1 MRNPSLTKSA
11 RHQQG
16 VALLLFV
23 IALVLAA
30 SAMLLKNLN
39 RAQTE
44 AAATRHT
51 LQQLKRARDALVG
64 YALNGADSPGSM
76 NIRPGRLPCPAYT
89 LDGVSAPA
97 CPPTP
102 GGYIQPGRLPWRTL
116 GLAELRDS
124 DNEPLWYVPAIEF
137 SNNQAPINSNN
148 DTTKLRID
156 TSTNPLVAI
165 ILSPGTALSKQS
177 RPAGNL
183 AAQLDPTRY
192 FEDVNALAATAYVT
206 QPVNSS
212 AAFNDRLLAIRLDR
226 FMPVLERR
234 VLGEVSRALTR
245 VTPLPIPAL
254 PFVGSISCDTNS
266 STFEGLVPTTCTAV
280 TPALNLPGWFVT
292 EGWQSLIWYAMS
304 SSPELTVKT
313 ATPGAD
319 LKTPAL
325 LISPG
330 PALTMAPLN
339 QNVSRMSIKD
349 LLEGIVNTNTD
360 TTYEIPINSPLN
372 NDQLLIVQP

>member
-1 MRNPSLTKSA
+1 MRSLSLTKSA

-44 AAATRHT
+44 AAAARHT
-51 LQQLKRARDALVG
+51 QQQLKRARDALVG

-76 NIRPGRLPCPAYT
+76 NIRPGRFPCPAYT

-116 GLAELRDS
+116 GLAELRDA
-124 DNEPLWYVPAIEF
+124 DNEPLWYVPDIQF
-137 SNNQAPINSNN
+137 SSTQKINSNIG
-148 DTTKLRID
+148 TTALHID
-156 TSTNPLVAI
+156 AGANPLVAV
-165 ILSPGTALSKQS
+165 ILSPGSALSKQS

-183 AAQLDPTRY
+183 AAQLDPRRY

-206 QPVNSS
+206 EPANSS

-226 FMPVLERR
+226 FMPALERR
-234 VLGEVSRALTR
+234 VLRELAMSLNQLPGLPAPASASTGSTNCDSPNDGLIPLTCAA
-245 VTPLPIPAL
+245 VAP
-254 PFVGSISCDTNS
+254 
-266 STFEGLVPTTCTAV
+266 GL
-280 TPALNLPGWFVT
+280 LNLPAWFDA
-292 EGWQSLIWYAMS
+292 EDWQPLIWYAMAPS
-304 SSPELTVKT
+304 SGLTIKP
-313 ATPGAD
+313 ATPGPAM
-319 LKTPAL
+319 KATAL
-325 LISPG
+325 LFSPG

-339 QNVSRMSIKD
+339 QPDPRTSPTVVKE
-349 LLEGIVNTNTD
+349 LLEDGENTNTD
-360 TTYEIPINSPLN
+360 TTYQTPVNSLLN
-372 NDQLLIVQP
+372 NDQIQIVQP